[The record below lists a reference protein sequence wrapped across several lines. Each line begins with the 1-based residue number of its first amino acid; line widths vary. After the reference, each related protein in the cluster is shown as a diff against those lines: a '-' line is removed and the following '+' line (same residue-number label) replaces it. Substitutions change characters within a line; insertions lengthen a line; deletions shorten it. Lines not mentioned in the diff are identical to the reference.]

1 MDILGEEEGHT
12 QEELLCEMN
21 EILNSNDKKRGKTKI
36 SKFTNYLKNIS
47 NEEKIQLFINSINNN
62 YISIFKMLLKDKEI
76 ESYISK
82 ENLEKNKEINKEIY
96 NVISTKPKIIY
107 ILLENNNYLGEYFL
121 NNSLDNNENIK
132 TLKEIF
138 SLEQDNK
145 IYEFFIKYILNRP
158 DKINYIIRNDLYE
171 INDDD
176 FIKDLVVKG
185 IFSDPKLF
193 EKIFKSN
200 LKFKDFCFD
209 NRILQSLCFD
219 FMLSEEKS
227 NAIENFQ
234 ILLKNIELDLPQGSN
249 EIRYFFLNSLSSV
262 SNNHE
267 IVALGNFMFE
277 KYDFMKNLKNDDYS
291 IINESINESKFE
303 IFAYLIEKTDLNL
316 NLLDINS
323 KEILIQNYINGSF
336 ENTILQK
343 IKNRIT
349 LDLFNCSPKN
359 EIPIVNEKQQY
370 VYTIEDLKDGKQG
383 GNQVKYNKIYKY
395 DEIDNSIKLKN
406 EIAFA
411 KITGKNNANM
421 LYEVTYNNNKQII
434 TFYKKGTNEENKENN
449 TLIVAEIDENNKL
462 KFNFSEEN
470 LNNELFLKN
479 LKKDIKEVTS
489 INYKSVNGF
498 DFILSY
504 LEYLPLLYKDKDLDI
519 IVECKGLERI
529 TEQIKDVLV
538 AEEDD
543 KIRICD
549 FGYKGHNTQLL
560 ISKDEIIIFNTGDIV
575 SSITF
580 KTNINDIY
588 KKNNIDKLTGKNNL
602 NIKCFKTLEQKSGN
616 CVKMSKEFI
625 TTFILKYYK
634 YNKKE
639 EKLSNVMKKLDRF
652 LKISNDFLQ
661 IEKESEELKYFL
673 KLNEEEFKNIS
684 ILKEIIKKTNKSIIK
699 NKNNNIEVEKSM
711 ENVIDEFEKAE
722 KIKKSIENNVRLH

>member
-1 MDILGEEEGHT
+1 M
-12 QEELLCEMN
+12 
-21 EILNSNDKKRGKTKI
+21 
-36 SKFTNYLKNIS
+36 
-47 NEEKIQLFINSINNN
+47 
-62 YISIFKMLLKDKEI
+62 
-76 ESYISK
+76 
-82 ENLEKNKEINKEIY
+82 
-96 NVISTKPKIIY
+96 
-107 ILLENNNYLGEYFL
+107 GEYFL

-138 SLEQDNK
+138 SLEQDYE
-145 IYEFFIKYILNRP
+145 IYEFFIKYILNKP

-171 INDDD
+171 INNYD

-200 LKFKDFCFD
+200 LKFKDFCFE
-209 NRILQSLCFD
+209 NPILQSLCFD
-219 FMLSEEKS
+219 FILSEEKS

-234 ILLKNIELDLPQGSN
+234 ILLKNMELDLPKSSN
-249 EIRYFFLNSLSSV
+249 EIRNLLLNSLSSV

-277 KYDFMKNLKNDDYS
+277 KYDFMKNLKNDDYP
-291 IINESINESKFE
+291 IINKSINESKFE
-303 IFAYLIEKTDLNL
+303 TFAYLIEKTDLNL
-316 NLLDINS
+316 NLLNADS

-336 ENTILQK
+336 ENIRLQK
-343 IKNRIT
+343 IKNRII
-349 LDLFNCSPKN
+349 LDLFNCNPKN
-359 EIPIVNEKQQY
+359 KTPTVNEKQQY
-370 VYTIEDLKDGKQG
+370 IYKIEDLKDGKQG
-383 GNQVKYNKIYKY
+383 GNQVTYNKIYKY
-395 DEIDNSIKLKN
+395 DEINNSIKLKN

-411 KITGKNNANM
+411 KTTGENNANM
-421 LYEVTYNNNKQII
+421 LYEVAHDNNKQII
-434 TFYKKGTNEENKENN
+434 TFYKKGTNEENKENKENN

-625 TTFILKYYK
+625 ATFILKYYK

-639 EKLSNVMKKLDRF
+639 EKLSDVMKKLDRF
-652 LKISNDFLQ
+652 VEISDNFKK
-661 IEKESEELKYFL
+661 IEKDSEKLKYFL

-684 ILKEIIKKTNKSIIK
+684 NLKEIIKKTNKSIIK
-699 NKNNNIEVEKSM
+699 NKNNNIDVKKSM
-711 ENVIDEFEKAE
+711 KNIIDEFEKAE
-722 KIKKSIENNVRLH
+722 KIKKSIENNVHLH